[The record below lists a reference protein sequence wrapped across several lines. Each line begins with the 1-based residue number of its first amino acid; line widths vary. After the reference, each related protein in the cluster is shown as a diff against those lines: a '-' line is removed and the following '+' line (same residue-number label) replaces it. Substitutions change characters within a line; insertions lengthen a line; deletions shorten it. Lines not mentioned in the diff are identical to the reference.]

1 MKDYIKLLI
10 RNVRGTLDSVLDYF
24 DDKGNRGGKLADA
37 FGVMIVVVIFSVFI
51 GYFLGFMGVWG

>member
-24 DDKGNRGGKLADA
+24 DDKGNHGGKLADA
-37 FGVMIVVVIFSVFI
+37 FGVMIVVVISTVFI
-51 GYFLGFMGVWG
+51 GYFLGFMGAWG